1 MEPKNFLEAFP
12 GLRLEKS
19 ILDLL
24 AYVKVEKVAV
34 NHRHT
39 LLRVYIVSQNWIKK
53 KNIETIERAIEDQFF
68 AGNRMEVKIIE
79 RFRLSGSYTPAN
91 FYKVYRSSMLYE
103 LKRVDPL
110 LYQTFIHT
118 DIDFRRDANE
128 IHCRVEDNF
137 VSEKNA
143 DRLTDYIE
151 KVFADRAG
159 FDDSEAGGRQR
170 GR

>member
-12 GLRLEKS
+12 GLRREKS

-79 RFRLSGSYTPAN
+79 RFRKEVKLP
-91 FYKVYRSSMLYE
+91 
-103 LKRVDPL
+103 
-110 LYQTFIHT
+110 
-118 DIDFRRDANE
+118 
-128 IHCRVEDNF
+128 
-137 VSEKNA
+137 
-143 DRLTDYIE
+143 
-151 KVFADRAG
+151 
-159 FDDSEAGGRQR
+159 
-170 GR
+170 